1 MALNFPASPVDGDSY
16 ENFVWNESVG
26 AWQFTSPL
34 TLNEIEDV
42 TTPAPLEG
50 DLLYYNGTQWV
61 NAAPGDINIG
71 TSDENLSALF
81 WMYA

>member
-1 MALNFPASPVDGDSY
+1 MALNFPASPANGDRY
-16 ENFVWNESVG
+16 ESFVWDESIG
-26 AWQFTSPL
+26 AWQFTSQL

-42 TTPAPLEG
+42 TTPSPNEG

-61 NAAPGDINIG
+61 NASPEELNVGDADLG
-71 TSDENLSALF
+71 VLF